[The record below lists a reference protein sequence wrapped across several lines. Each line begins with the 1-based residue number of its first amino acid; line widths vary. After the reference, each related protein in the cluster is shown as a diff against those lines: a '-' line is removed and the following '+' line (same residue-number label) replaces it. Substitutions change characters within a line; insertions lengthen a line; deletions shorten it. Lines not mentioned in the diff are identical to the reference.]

1 MSIDD
6 LASQLRLSSSLEKI
20 KIQQEE
26 SSDSTSNGFDAH
38 PHEEDSRS
46 DGPSTQRLLSA
57 TPHIREG
64 LGFRPISGI
73 STPQYSSRAVGKVA
87 NALPDANGLGW
98 PAKSTHL
105 RLNAT
110 AEERAEREKKLSS
123 AVRTILECIGEDPD
137 REGLL
142 KTPDRYAKA
151 LLWMTRG
158 YEERLAGARCFTR
171 RPLQMEGSCLCME
184 DIINDAVFEEDHD
197 EMVLVRDI
205 DISSLCEHHL
215 VPFTGK
221 IAIAYIPNKL
231 VLGLSKLARIAEV
244 FSRRLQVQERL
255 TKQVAL
261 AVQEAIN
268 PRGVAVV
275 MEATHMCMTMRG
287 VQKPGAVTVTSCMLG
302 CFRTQQKTREEFL
315 TLIRGR

>member
-1 MSIDD
+1 MAQDD
-6 LASQLRLSSSLEKI
+6 VHGRPAP
-20 KIQQEE
+20 
-26 SSDSTSNGFDAH
+26 AH
-38 PHEEDSRS
+38 PEDPAHA
-46 DGPSTQRLLSA
+46 DGPSSPSAHPLLA
-57 TPHIREG
+57 TPRIREG
-64 LGFRPISGI
+64 LGFRPASGI
-73 STPQYSSRAVGKVA
+73 STPQYSSRAVGKA
-87 NALPDANGLGW
+87 ASPLPDQNGLGW

-110 AEERAEREKKLSS
+110 AEERAEREKKMSA

-142 KTPDRYAKA
+142 KTPDRYANA

-158 YEERLAGARCFTR
+158 YEERLA
-171 RPLQMEGSCLCME
+171 

-197 EMVLVRDI
+197 EMVIVRDI

-261 AVQEAIN
+261 AIQEAIH

-315 TLIRGR
+315 TLIKGR